1 METKR
6 TFVRFVSHEIRTPLN
21 VVSIGLDLMKSDMM
35 KSGHADAETIETL
48 TEMQASCET
57 AVNILNDLLSYEK
70 LDAGLLKLDQTMCPV
85 LPMLRELLGPFSI
98 QVFPSALHLALCD
111 ICEYLFD

>member
-1 METKR
+1 
-6 TFVRFVSHEIRTPLN
+6 
-21 VVSIGLDLMKSDMM
+21 MKSGMM
-35 KSGHADAETIETL
+35 KSSQADAETIETL

-85 LPMLRELLGPFSI
+85 LPLIRGMLGPFSI
-98 QVFPSALHLALCD
+98 QVNS
-111 ICEYLFD
+111 IFDGNIIIYNSQYVYVRLDRWA

>member
-1 METKR
+1 
-6 TFVRFVSHEIRTPLN
+6 
-21 VVSIGLDLMKSDMM
+21 MKSGMM
-35 KSGHADAETIETL
+35 KSGQADAETIETL

-85 LPMLRELLGPFSI
+85 LPLIQEMLGPFSV
-98 QVFPSALHLALCD
+98 QVTSIFNGNILMNTSLNIFH
-111 ICEYLFD
+111 